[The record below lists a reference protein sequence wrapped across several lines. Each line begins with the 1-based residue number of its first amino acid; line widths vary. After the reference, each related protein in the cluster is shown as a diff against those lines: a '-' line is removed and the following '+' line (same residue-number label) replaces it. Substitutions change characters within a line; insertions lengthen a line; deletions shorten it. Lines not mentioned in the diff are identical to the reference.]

1 MPQKYKTIAVLMG
14 GKSSEA
20 DISLRTG
27 AAIVKGLIEAGYE
40 AIPVELSK
48 EDNSFTLPQGTEA
61 VYIALH
67 GAFGEGGYVQK
78 QLAEMGVP
86 YTGCNEAASRIGFDK
101 VLSRNAFE
109 ANYVTIPN
117 GYVIEAGEENC
128 AEPRMPL
135 PVVVKP
141 PREGSSV
148 GVSIVKTIEEFGPAV
163 ALARQY
169 NPEVLVEEYI
179 PGREWS
185 IPIVCGR
192 VLPAVEIKPKDEWY
206 DWKAKYQSGG
216 TTEYVFVEA
225 AEDAAI
231 LAEASRQ
238 ALLAFEAIGA
248 RTLSRVDFRIS
259 PEGKPYCL
267 EINTIPG
274 CTETSLLPKA
284 AARAGISFKELCSM
298 VIEEAKCD

>member
-1 MPQKYKTIAVLMG
+1 MPTNFKKIAVLMG

-20 DISLRTG
+20 EISLRTG
-27 AAIVKGLIEAGYE
+27 NAIVKGLTDAGYDVT
-40 AIPVELSK
+40 PVELSK
-48 EDNSFTLPQGTEA
+48 EDNSFSLPQDTEA

-67 GAFGEGGYVQK
+67 GEFGEGGYIQK
-78 QLAEMGVP
+78 QLTEMNIP
-86 YTGCNEAASRIGFDK
+86 YTGCNESASRIGFDK
-101 VLSRNAFE
+101 ILSREAFSKGG
-109 ANYVTIPN
+109 VTIPN
-117 GYVIEAGEENC
+117 GYVIN
-128 AEPRMPL
+128 AEDKDYTTPRLSL

-148 GVSIVKTIEEFGPAV
+148 GVSIVKTVEEFGPAV
-163 ALARQY
+163 QLARKY
-169 NPEVLVEEYI
+169 NSDVLVEEYI

-206 DWKAKYQSGG
+206 DWEAKYQSGG
-216 TTEYVFVEA
+216 TTEYVFVE
-225 AEDAAI
+225 DPND
-231 LAEASRQ
+231 LATLEEANRQ
-238 ALLAFEAIGA
+238 ALLAFKAIGA

-259 PEGKPYCL
+259 PDGKPYCL

-284 AARAGISFKELCSM
+284 AAHAGISFKELCSCI
-298 VIEEAKCD
+298 IEEAQCN